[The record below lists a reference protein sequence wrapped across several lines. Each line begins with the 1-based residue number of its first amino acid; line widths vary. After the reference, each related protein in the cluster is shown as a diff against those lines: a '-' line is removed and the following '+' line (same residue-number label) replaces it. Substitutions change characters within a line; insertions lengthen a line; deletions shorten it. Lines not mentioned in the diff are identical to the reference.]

1 MRVRPRGKRT
11 RVTVEKRGGADG
23 VCEHRGT
30 DDSRKLQS
38 SPSIRERE
46 GEGGETGDGGGSRGG
61 TRKGA
66 RRKTKERIDD
76 GGGGD
81 GGKEK

>member
-46 GEGGETGDGGGSRGG
+46 GEGVRQVMEEGVE
-61 TRKGA
+61 GA
-66 RRKTKERIDD
+66 RGKEREERRRR
-76 GGGGD
+76 G
-81 GGKEK
+81 

>member
-46 GEGGETGDGGGSRGG
+46 GEGVRQVMEEGVEG

-76 GGGGD
+76 GGGGG

>member
-30 DDSRKLQS
+30 DDSRT
-38 SPSIRERE
+38 SIFAFHPRER
-46 GEGGETGDGGGSRGG
+46 GRGGETGDGGGSRGG

-76 GGGGD
+76 GGGGG